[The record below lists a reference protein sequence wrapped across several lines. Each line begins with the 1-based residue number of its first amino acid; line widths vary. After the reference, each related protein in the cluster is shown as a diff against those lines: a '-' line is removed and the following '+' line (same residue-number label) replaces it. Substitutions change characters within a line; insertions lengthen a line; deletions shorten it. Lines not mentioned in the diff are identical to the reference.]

1 MSKPGSVIVTGGA
14 SGIGFAV
21 VEDLLKE
28 GWRVVAADLAPGA
41 IARAR
46 DAFADYGDQ
55 VRCMEVDISEETAVA
70 DLVATTDEACG
81 PLWGVVNC
89 AGIARD
95 VPALETSAEMFRK
108 ILDVNLV
115 GTFLMAREAAK
126 IMKGHGGGSI
136 VNIASVSGIRGN
148 MGRAAY
154 GSSKGG
160 VLTLT
165 KILAVEF
172 ATYGIRVNG
181 VAPGPIETP
190 LVKELHTME
199 AREAWI
205 RTVPLRRYAQPRE
218 VCGAISFLLDETKSS
233 FVTGETICVDGGFTS
248 GGLLGNG

>member
-46 DAFADYGDQ
+46 EAFADYGDQ

-136 VNIASVSGIRGN
+136 VNIASVSGMRGN